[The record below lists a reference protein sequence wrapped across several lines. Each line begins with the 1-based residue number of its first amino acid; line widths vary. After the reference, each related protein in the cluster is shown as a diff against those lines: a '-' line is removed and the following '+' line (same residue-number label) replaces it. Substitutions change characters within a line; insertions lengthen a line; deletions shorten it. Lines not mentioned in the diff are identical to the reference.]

1 MPAPGDA
8 ARAFLAARAIVTG
21 VDALG
26 IGLNVSV
33 GVHFGRATVGDV
45 GPARRLEFAV
55 IGDTVNVAA
64 RLEASSR
71 DLGAR
76 IVVSDALLVRAR
88 ADGIDETTLAGL
100 TAQPDVTLRTRRT
113 PIDTWVWRDA
123 GP

>member
-1 MPAPGDA
+1 M
-8 ARAFLAARAIVTG
+8 
-21 VDALG
+21 
-26 IGLNVSV
+26 
-33 GVHFGRATVGDV
+33 
-45 GPARRLEFAV
+45 

-71 DLGAR
+71 ELGAQ

-100 TAQPDVTLRTRRT
+100 TARPDVPLRGRRT

-123 GP
+123 GS